1 MFKRKIIRIFENFGI
16 GITSLA
22 NLNSLHKKSD
32 ALIGLE
38 GKLSVFQNFVRANP
52 NIFSECSISDLRI
65 SEIIQNSKSQLGQD
79 LIALAV
85 NNFKQGG
92 FFVEFGATDGVD
104 LSNSFLLESKFSWNG
119 ILCEP
124 AKFWK
129 EDLITNRNSSIDFD
143 CVWSKTG
150 EDILFHETPSK
161 VLSTIND
168 FSDHDE
174 QSSSKNDGARYWVKS
189 ISLGDLLVR
198 HGAPS
203 KIDFLSID
211 TEGSE
216 FEILNNFDF
225 TRYRFNFISC
235 EHNYGNNREKI
246 HTLLTGNGYR
256 RIFDEFSNFD
266 DWYIHA
272 DLVEAKGF
280 V

>member
-1 MFKRKIIRIFENFGI
+1 MFKGEIVKFFEKFGI

-32 ALIGLE
+32 ALLRLE
-38 GKLSVFQNFVRANP
+38 GKLLVFQNFIKANP
-52 NIFSECSISDLRI
+52 KIFSECSISDLI
-65 SEIIQNSKSQLGQD
+65 IKEIIQNSRSQLGQD
-79 LIALAV
+79 LVALAI
-85 NNFKQGG
+85 NSFKQGG

-104 LSNSFLLESKFSWNG
+104 LSNTFLLESKFSWDG

-124 AKFWK
+124 AKIWK

-143 CVWSKTG
+143 CVWGKTG

-161 VLSTIND
+161 VLSTID
-168 FSDHDE
+168 EFSDHSE
-174 QSSSKNDGARYWVKS
+174 QSSSENDGAKYWVKS

-198 HGAPS
+198 HDAPS

-216 FEILNNFDF
+216 FEVLRNFDF
-225 TRYRFNFISC
+225 TSYTFNFIAC
-235 EHNYGNNREKI
+235 EHNYGINREKI
-246 HTLLTGNGYR
+246 HTLLTGHGYR
-256 RIFDEFSNFD
+256 RIFEQFSNFD

-272 DLVEAKGF
+272 DLQEVKGF